1 MRLTVLG
8 CSGSG
13 PGPDSP
19 GSGYLLQAGDARV
32 VLDMGNG
39 VLGALQR
46 ELDPFDLDAVLLSH
60 LHADHCAD
68 MASLVVYRRYHPR
81 PPYDPRRRRLPVYAP
96 ANAPERLAAAYAV
109 SAEELAETDLS
120 DVLDVHPLTDGAR
133 ADIAGWA
140 TTAAK
145 VDHPCDAY
153 AFRVEHGG
161 RSLVF
166 SGDTGPCEAL
176 VALARD
182 ADVFLCEA
190 SWPHVTPAWDEP
202 PPGVHLSGRQAGE
215 HATAAGVRRLLIT
228 HVPAWFG
235 REELA
240 DEARCHYDGPV
251 ELVSAGASYE
261 I

>member
-13 PGPDSP
+13 PGPHSP
-19 GSGYLLQAGDARV
+19 GSGYLLRAGDARL
-32 VLDMGNG
+32 VLELGNG
-39 VLGALQR
+39 ALGALER
-46 ELDPFDLDAVLLSH
+46 ELDPFELDAVLLSH

-81 PPYDPRRRRLPVYAP
+81 PPYEPRDHRLPVYGP
-96 ANAPERLAAAYAV
+96 ANAPDRLAAAYAV

-120 DVLDVHPLTDGAR
+120 DVLDFRPLSAGGR
-133 ADIAGWA
+133 ADIAGCA
-140 TTAAK
+140 TTAAR

-166 SGDTGPCEAL
+166 SGDTGPCERL
-176 VALARD
+176 VELARD
-182 ADVFLCEA
+182 ADVLLCEA
-190 SWPHVTPAWDEP
+190 SWPHVTPAWYEP

-215 HATAAGVRRLLIT
+215 HAQAAGARRLLIT
-228 HVPAWFG
+228 HVPAWFDG
-235 REELA
+235 EELA
-240 DEARCHYDGPV
+240 KEARSGYDGPV
-251 ELVSAGASYE
+251 ELVTAGASYE